1 MACAGRSGEDE
12 TMDERRCGACG
23 HDVRDVTETVS
34 VALPR
39 CGVVASMSTQARRC
53 VGCGEVSMDAATLA
67 RVNLA
72 IGRELADLGVHTG
85 DALRHM
91 RRALGLRASDLARL
105 LGVTPETISHWE
117 TGKALASRAAF
128 VAVAAM
134 VEEALDGRT
143 PTRDRLAV
151 LADGRPYPRVLEV
164 EPRARS
170 RT

>member
-1 MACAGRSGEDE
+1 MH
-12 TMDERRCGACG
+12 ERRCGACG
-23 HDVRDVTETVS
+23 HDVRDVTENVS

-39 CGVVASMSTQARRC
+39 SGVVASMATQARRC
-53 VGCGEVSMDAATLA
+53 VGCGEVSVDAAALA
-67 RVNLA
+67 RVHLA

-91 RRALGLRASDLARL
+91 RRALGLRGSDLARL

-117 TGKALASRAAF
+117 TGKALASRGAF

-134 VEEALDGRT
+134 VEEAMDGRT
-143 PTRDRLAV
+143 TTRDRLAV

-164 EPRARS
+164 APRARS